1 MTSVKLNN
9 QVHDLSYL
17 ISVARANGK
26 IHRDDP
32 ANNTNKGRV
41 LVLALSDKPEDE
53 YYIYI
58 PNHNNSPQIANKA
71 TYCKNDR
78 NKLER
83 WDKKVRKSGGFLF
96 HKETL

>member
-9 QVHDLSYL
+9 QVHDLSHL
-17 ISVARANGK
+17 INVARANGK

-41 LVLALSDKPEDE
+41 LVLALSKQVRDE

-58 PNHNNSPQIANKA
+58 PSHNSAVQIVNKA

-78 NKLER
+78 NKLKR
-83 WDKKVRKSGGFLF
+83 WDEKVRKSGGFLF
-96 HKETL
+96 HKGTL